1 MEIKINGVAYDSNN
15 FDPDER
21 KLLEEFQIV
30 NDQIRMVKDK
40 RMLISKTKT
49 VLTVQL
55 RDGCFKNQLD
65 LFRIIK
71 EIPMPNIKIDD
82 RNYNTEDFD
91 EVENS
96 IYRDIQACVQ
106 KINDLD
112 VELKLFEIAK
122 VHLSTQIN
130 GFITSKDPNK

>member
-1 MEIKINGVAYDSNN
+1 
-15 FDPDER
+15 
-21 KLLEEFQIV
+21 
-30 NDQIRMVKDK
+30 
-40 RMLISKTKT
+40 
-49 VLTVQL
+49 
-55 RDGCFKNQLD
+55 
-65 LFRIIK
+65 
-71 EIPMPNIKIDD
+71 MPNIKIDD

-106 KINDLD
+106 KINALD

>member
-1 MEIKINGVAYDSNN
+1 MEIKINGIAYDSNN

-55 RDGCFKNQLD
+55 RDRL
-65 LFRIIK
+65 L
-71 EIPMPNIKIDD
+71 
-82 RNYNTEDFD
+82 
-91 EVENS
+91 
-96 IYRDIQACVQ
+96 Q
-106 KINDLD
+106 KS
-112 VELKLFEIAK
+112 A
-122 VHLSTQIN
+122 
-130 GFITSKDPNK
+130 GFI